1 MTQSFRSKLKFCTLG
16 LFLPGTGFNCFY
28 LQGMKSFWAWMQL
41 LSLLGGAM
49 GYWLLQQNTSSS
61 GAAWFLLIL
70 GFIAIEASWLTT
82 IAFGLRPDE
91 KWDAQFNTE
100 AKDNQKTESG
110 WPVVISVI
118 LSLILGAGV
127 MMIFLAI
134 GFEQFFMYQIEEARK
149 ISQ

>member
-1 MTQSFRSKLKFCTLG
+1 MTQSFRSKLRFCALG

-28 LQGMKSFWAWMQL
+28 LQGMKSFWA
-41 LSLLGGAM
+41 
-49 GYWLLQQNTSSS
+49 
-61 GAAWFLLIL
+61 
-70 GFIAIEASWLTT
+70 
-82 IAFGLRPDE
+82 RPDE

>member
-1 MTQSFRSKLKFCTLG
+1 
-16 LFLPGTGFNCFY
+16 
-28 LQGMKSFWAWMQL
+28 MKSFWAWMQL
-41 LSLLGGAM
+41 LSLLGGVM

-91 KWDAQFNTE
+91 KWDVQFNTE

>member
-1 MTQSFRSKLKFCTLG
+1 MTQSFRSKLRFCALGLFLPGTCALG

-41 LSLLGGAM
+41 LSLLGGVM

-82 IAFGLRPDE
+82 IAFGLRPD
-91 KWDAQFNTE
+91 A
-100 AKDNQKTESG
+100 
-110 WPVVISVI
+110 P
-118 LSLILGAGV
+118 
-127 MMIFLAI
+127 
-134 GFEQFFMYQIEEARK
+134 
-149 ISQ
+149 

>member
-1 MTQSFRSKLKFCTLG
+1 MMQSFRSKLKFCTLG

-41 LSLLGGAM
+41 LSLLGGVM

>member
-1 MTQSFRSKLKFCTLG
+1 
-16 LFLPGTGFNCFY
+16 
-28 LQGMKSFWAWMQL
+28 
-41 LSLLGGAM
+41 M

-100 AKDNQKTESG
+100 VKDNQKTESG